1 MCQFSGAQPGW
12 RQGALAAGPGPA
24 YIGAMKDGI
33 ETRLYVQLPLSEGAE
48 VELEV
53 GHAHYLRSVLR
64 LGPGEAVALFNGL
77 DGEWLARIATVAR
90 NKASLRVE
98 RRTRAQRPEPDLWLA
113 FAPIKRARIDFVAQ
127 KATELGAALLWPVL
141 TRRTMVD
148 RVNTDRLAANA
159 VEAAEQSDRLT
170 VPTVRDPVP
179 LDRLLVDWPT
189 DRPLILCDETAAGGG
204 VRGIAQALDDA
215 GPTVRERVGFVIGPE
230 GGFAEEELDRL
241 RKLPFVTAVGLGPR
255 LLRADTAALAA
266 LAVWQAVAGDWRTS
280 TD

>member
-1 MCQFSGAQPGW
+1 
-12 RQGALAAGPGPA
+12 
-24 YIGAMKDGI
+24 MKDGI
-33 ETRLYVQLPLSEGAE
+33 ETRLYVTADLAEGGG
-48 VELEV
+48 VDLEA
-53 GHAHYLRSVLR
+53 GQAHYLRSVLR
-64 LGPGEAVALFNGL
+64 LGPGEAVALFNGR
-77 DGEWLARIATVAR
+77 DGEWLARIDALAKNRATLA
-90 NKASLRVE
+90 VE

-113 FAPIKRARIDFVAQ
+113 FAPIKRARIDFTAQ
-127 KATELGAALLWPVL
+127 KATELGVSLLWPVM

-170 VPTVRDPVP
+170 VPEVREPTT
-179 LDRLLVDWPT
+179 LDRMIAEWPT
-189 DRPLILCDETAAGGG
+189 DRPLILCDETGADTDRVGDGG
-204 VRGIAQALDDA
+204 VAGIAQALESA
-215 GPTVRERVGFVIGPE
+215 GTAVRERAGFVIGPE

-241 RKLPFVTAVGLGPR
+241 RSLPFVTAVGLGPR